1 MKRQLAPQM
10 KIPAPFLEL
19 AQGDPMVLTQ
29 VVNGFHAVIAKSFAK
44 DCDPVRG
51 GKPATGHVRDRFK
64 ICERIFRDLRNEKK
78 WGVQRILDKL
88 PEYLHS
94 ELNGQPWEPDDR
106 SVWVPTDG
114 R

>member
-1 MKRQLAPQM
+1 MKPQRAPQVNV
-10 KIPAPFLEL
+10 PAPFLKL

-29 VVNGFHAVIAKSFAK
+29 LVNGFENVICNSFARGR
-44 DCDPVRG
+44 DPVRG
-51 GKPATGHVRDRFK
+51 NPTANHVRERFK
-64 ICERIFRDLRNEKK
+64 IIERIFRSLRNDKQ

-88 PEYLHS
+88 PEYLHC
-94 ELNGQPWEPDDR
+94 ELNGQTWEPDDR